1 MKIRSVVPPVAL
13 PGGVVRIELTGLKDP
28 LKIKVTVGGVPAD
41 ILGLSST
48 AVTIKVPPTNRK
60 DGIVIHNHGKVQA
73 ELKVGH
79 IIASELH
86 PVASPVIDS
95 LGNIYVTFSG
105 SRGENVP
112 VSVFVFYPDGSRH
125 PFLADITN
133 PTGMVIGP
141 DDCLYV
147 TSRHTSTV
155 YRSTLDKQVEKYAEG
170 LGLATGLAFDSTGN
184 LLVGDRSGTVYKVS
198 PERELS
204 VFCELEPSVSAYHL
218 AVDSQDR
225 LYVTGPTLATQDFI
239 YQISPQGE
247 VEVFFK
253 GLGRPQ
259 GIGFDLEGNLQVT
272 ASYRGKK
279 GLYTFRN
286 GKPEWTLSGPMLVG
300 FVHDNSRKKLYLV
313 DSENLYRIDLG

>member
-1 MKIRSVVPPVAL
+1 MKIQAVIPSVAL
-13 PGGVVRIELTGLKDP
+13 PGGVVRIELTGLEDP
-28 LKIKVTVGGVPAD
+28 LKIKVMVGGVPAD
-41 ILGLSST
+41 ILGLSSS
-48 AVTIKVPPTNRK
+48 AVTIKVPPTDG
-60 DGIVIHNHGKVQA
+60 DGIVVHDHGEVQA
-73 ELKVGH
+73 ELRVGH

-86 PVASPVIDS
+86 PVASPVADS
-95 LGNIYVTFSG
+95 LGNVYVTFSG
-105 SRGENVP
+105 ARGENVP

-125 PFLADITN
+125 PFLTDITN
-133 PTGMVIGP
+133 PTGMVIGS

-155 YRSTLDKQVEKYAEG
+155 YRSTFDKQVEKYAEG

-184 LLVGDRSGTVYKVS
+184 LFVGDRSGTVYKVS

-239 YQISPQGE
+239 YRISPQGE

-259 GIGFDLEGNLQVT
+259 GIGFDPEGNLQVT

-286 GKPEWTLSGPMLVG
+286 ANPEWTLSGPMLVG
-300 FVHDNSRKKLYLV
+300 FVHDNLRKQLYLV